1 MFVLIPKHFL
11 CFRYLLS
18 SFFLWS
24 FSKKYCLHASFSMS
38 VCYRFEW
45 WVGHWQKKGK
55 GTSGN
60 VASGV
65 QNRHYKT
72 KNVQKTVWIGISR
85 NGPYPSWS
93 HDMRNLSSPL
103 RFIPLE
109 RCCLLCGLLFDGL
122 VLWSGFVFAKSVGWQ
137 CFQKLKMQNRT
148 TKGSNN
154 LPWFSCLTMFV
165 LLCFFESGPLA
176 SCVSFVWHFFVFC
189 WWTFCGI
196 VMNVWPQQD
205 LLIASFREGMEPEQH
220 VSSTRQWLCYRD
232 FALVD
237 AGIWTC
243 WFHLFIFLW
252 VGILEWNMQ

>member
-24 FSKKYCLHASFSMS
+24 FAKKYCLHASFSMS

-72 KNVQKTVWIGISR
+72 KIVQKTVWIGISR

-165 LLCFFESGPLA
+165 LLCFSQKHRRCLGSRLGDYGRSERECPDPVDGR
-176 SCVSFVWHFFVFC
+176 
-189 WWTFCGI
+189 WTGCGRAGAAEI
-196 VMNVWPQQD
+196 AWEEARDGGARANVRIRWTGGGR
-205 LLIASFREGMEPEQH
+205 AWEEA
-220 VSSTRQWLCYRD
+220 RD
-232 FALVD
+232 GA
-237 AGIWTC
+237 
-243 WFHLFIFLW
+243 
-252 VGILEWNMQ
+252 